1 MVEQAHEAGSAI
13 SPQAGPSEVENNTP
27 SDIDMS
33 GTAARLIGR
42 RLAQIGDEMNSRWSE
57 KLPNH
62 WQRHQHWQAHA
73 NVLNLRAFNG
83 RIVGSL
89 WWSKIMPMV
98 KAPWVVPQ
106 LHTQAC
112 QTAMTWIRCVSHFPD
127 WSRTKCF
134 LASAVL
140 LAAAAAFIATWKM
153 SES

>member
-13 SPQAGPSEVENNTP
+13 SPQAGPSEAENHMP

-33 GTAARLIGR
+33 GSSAQLIGR
-42 RLAQIGDEMNSRWSE
+42 RLAQIGDEMNGRWSE
-57 KLPNH
+57 KLPNQ
-62 WQRHQHWQAHA
+62 WPRHQHWQAHA
-73 NVLNLRAFNG
+73 NVLNLRAVNG
-83 RIVGSL
+83 RIVRSL

-112 QTAMTWIRCVSHFPD
+112 QTVMTWIRWVSHFPD

-140 LAAAAAFIATWKM
+140 LATAAAFIASWKM